1 MSPSTL
7 AERIQ
12 QLLVNALHVCQ
23 ELPKSTVNEQL
34 RVQLERSLTSAA
46 LNYAE
51 ATGSGSDR
59 DYANK
64 VQMAL
69 KEMKESRTNLS
80 MLASLNP
87 PQAQFAPLVSEA
99 DQLSA
104 ILFTCIKKA
113 RQKLRSP

>member
-1 MSPSTL
+1 M
-7 AERIQ
+7 
-12 QLLVNALHVCQ
+12 
-23 ELPKSTVNEQL
+23 
-34 RVQLERSLTSAA
+34 QLERSLTSAA

-87 PQAQFAPLVSEA
+87 PQAAQFSPLVNEA